1 MFSDRQ
7 QMRQR
12 LQEIIKKFREKGAI
26 SPERDLTI
34 QELGLPP
41 RFEQAMHRRLG
52 QLGLFVE
59 INGKYYLNEERL
71 RQIQEERAKTQSG
84 GNGWNRDPQPTWLRF
99 VGILLVLPVGIIV
112 AVALLFYFSFY
123 GGYFPGEI
131 LIIVLIIAQGLLV
144 ARLLFWRSRRR
155 YFQGMR
161 NGVPM

>member
-1 MFSDRQ
+1 MFRNRQ

-12 LQEIIKKFREKGAI
+12 LQEIIEKFREKGAI
-26 SPERDLTI
+26 SPERALTI

-41 RFEQAMHRRLG
+41 RFEQALHRRLG

-84 GNGWNRDPQPTWLRF
+84 GGGWNRDPQPTWLRF

-112 AVALLFYFSFY
+112 AVALLFYFSF
-123 GGYFPGEI
+123 
-131 LIIVLIIAQGLLV
+131 
-144 ARLLFWRSRRR
+144 
-155 YFQGMR
+155 
-161 NGVPM
+161 